1 MAGQWYSLRTSEIL
15 NKLRGHPRLHAFM
28 STSIKLMPDHG
39 GTTAQGKPRMGI
51 IGDAN
56 WNPNGTGTNPF
67 WIKVTEANWDFFTKS
82 RTSAIISA
90 AWDMKITGQGKV
102 ATFKIPTDPKAK
114 KPQFVNLRM
123 RKSGKVEKS
132 KPGTDEQERGSAFI
146 FRRAL
151 NDNAGWNTWQDIV
164 EDSDTF
170 PELVRIFKGDIP
182 QDWLESY
189 FAQQKVL
196 LDEVKPI
203 AISEFDHSGSGS
215 FMEYI
220 TNIVLTKQWR
230 NMPSLGGKKDSWIPA
245 DIWVVRGDINRI
257 KRMIEKTVDG
267 PPGTQTIHELNTVLR
282 RLYKSKHI
290 MGLSLKKTGSTAY
303 YEKVNMDGFIPD
315 THDPNFNYNVPMSSF
330 VANFD
335 IDSKSDMFSQDV
347 KIAVNAKAQE
357 GKEFSFQIKANSSES
372 TTGSNLKFEPTM
384 KGAGMARLGK
394 APVDMVVKLL
404 KDMKGTAIFVNKYDK
419 YPKDLNA
426 FNNDFMNK
434 GKTYYENKVLPT
446 LMTGGN
452 KITSDVS
459 TVQQALDAII
469 TSYDP
474 NKTNS
479 ARNTNVRAKLM
490 GLDFFYQVSKLDDAE
505 RNEFITD
512 MVFLSQKK
520 AFKKADYFGPF
531 GKIY

>member
-1 MAGQWYSLRTSEIL
+1 
-15 NKLRGHPRLHAFM
+15 
-28 STSIKLMPDHG
+28 
-39 GTTAQGKPRMGI
+39 
-51 IGDAN
+51 
-56 WNPNGTGTNPF
+56 
-67 WIKVTEANWDFFTKS
+67 
-82 RTSAIISA
+82 
-90 AWDMKITGQGKV
+90 
-102 ATFKIPTDPKAK
+102 
-114 KPQFVNLRM
+114 
-123 RKSGKVEKS
+123 
-132 KPGTDEQERGSAFI
+132 
-146 FRRAL
+146 
-151 NDNAGWNTWQDIV
+151 
-164 EDSDTF
+164 
-170 PELVRIFKGDIP
+170 
-182 QDWLESY
+182 
-189 FAQQKVL
+189 
-196 LDEVKPI
+196 
-203 AISEFDHSGSGS
+203 
-215 FMEYI
+215 
-220 TNIVLTKQWR
+220 
-230 NMPSLGGKKDSWIPA
+230 
-245 DIWVVRGDINRI
+245 
-257 KRMIEKTVDG
+257 
-267 PPGTQTIHELNTVLR
+267 
-282 RLYKSKHI
+282 

-303 YEKVNMDGFIPD
+303 YEKVNMDGFVPD

-419 YPKDLNA
+419 YPKDLDA